1 LKFKMINFF
10 LGFLIADFVLTISL
24 FLNIKIF
31 YNKNHQFLLIFS
43 LIDLILII
51 FLLYLKNAKDKRKQT

>member
-1 LKFKMINFF
+1 MINFF

>member
-1 LKFKMINFF
+1 MINFL

>member
-1 LKFKMINFF
+1 MINFF
-10 LGFLIADFVLTISL
+10 LGFLIADFVLTIYL